1 MGWQINMMM
10 TMTTAMIK
18 EDINEYGKLLNLL
31 LSAAL
36 SAAAGVDPQMAT
48 VQLDLVKTPHLFC
61 FLDLVDIFWWKS

>member
-10 TMTTAMIK
+10 TVTTAMIK
-18 EDINEYGKLLNLL
+18 EDINEYGKFLNLL

-48 VQLDLVKTPHLFC
+48 VQLDLVKIPHLFS
-61 FLDLVDIFWWKS
+61 FQDLMATFV

>member
-1 MGWQINMMM
+1 MTLT
-10 TMTTAMIK
+10 TMTTTMIK

-48 VQLDLVKTPHLFC
+48 VQLDLVKNLI
-61 FLDLVDIFWWKS
+61 FLIF